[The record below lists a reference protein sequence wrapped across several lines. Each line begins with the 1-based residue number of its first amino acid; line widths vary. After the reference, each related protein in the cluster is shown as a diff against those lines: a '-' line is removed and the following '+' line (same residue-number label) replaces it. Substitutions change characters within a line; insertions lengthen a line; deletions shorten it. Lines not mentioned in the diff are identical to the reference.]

1 MMKDVV
7 VSLVLGVSTVYRSQ
21 CRKEARNETAPRA
34 RGERAV
40 GHPRGRS
47 RRDRRYHPFQR
58 PALAAALEALEA
70 LTGAAQAAI
79 CVVDSAAAA
88 RDDQYRRP
96 VPAGD
101 GDAVDGCRDSAH
113 LDRRPA

>member
-58 PALAAALEALEA
+58 PALAARLEVREA
-70 LTGAAQAAI
+70 LTVAGQAAI
-79 CVVDSAAAA
+79 RVVDFAAGG
-88 RDDQYRRP
+88 RDDQYLRP
-96 VPAGD
+96 VPA
-101 GDAVDGCRDSAH
+101 
-113 LDRRPA
+113 